1 MTVSRSMW
9 LPATDQY
16 EKGKMFEY
24 DGITYRVIERGNY
37 LSEDRRRV
45 YCRVLPVH

>member
-16 EKGKMFEY
+16 AEGKMFEY
-24 DGITYRVIERGNY
+24 DGITYRVISVSKD
-37 LSEDRRRV
+37 LSADGRRA
-45 YCRVLPVH
+45 YCRVLPVQ